1 MMPEMYLEKGG
12 MKEAGDNESEVSV
25 I

>member
-12 MKEAGDNESEVSV
+12 MKEAGDNESDVSV